1 MKPVSAKRKAEID
14 AFSVAVRA
22 AGERLGPQARDAER
36 IRLLAR
42 ELQTGTPAV
51 KKWWYGQ
58 NAPRGAAATAILR
71 ELEFIGVGV
80 IDANEIYDQYLANL
94 GKPKN

>member
-1 MKPVSAKRKAEID
+1 MKPVSAKRRTEID
-14 AFSVAVRA
+14 AFTVAVRA
-22 AGERLGPQARDAER
+22 AGERLAPQAKDAER
-36 IRLLAR
+36 IRLLAQ
-42 ELQTGTPAV
+42 ELRTGTPAV

-71 ELEFIGVGV
+71 ELDFIGQAV

-94 GKPKN
+94 GKPKS